1 MTKTTKNIENEKMP
15 FTQHLEEL
23 RKRLIIIF
31 ISIGFGFILTYFL
44 SHKII
49 LILKIP
55 LGQDLIF
62 ISPTEAFFV
71 NLKVA
76 LFASLFLTIPI
87 TLYQLWRFV
96 SPGLLEKEKKHTLP
110 FVVSSTIMFVIGG
123 MFAYY
128 LILPFGIKFLLAYG
142 TNEIKPMLSL
152 GNYIS
157 FTTKLILAFGIV
169 FELPLVLLFLTKI
182 GIITPKFLTR
192 NRKYAILLV
201 FIIAAFLTPPDVFTQ
216 ILMAL
221 PLIVLYE
228 VSILLSK
235 LVYKKKGDDEV

>member
-1 MTKTTKNIENEKMP
+1 MTETNKNIENEKMP

-31 ISIGFGFILTYFL
+31 ISIGSGFFLTYFV
-44 SHKII
+44 SNKII

-76 LFASLFLTIPI
+76 LFVSIFLTIPI
-87 TLYQLWRFV
+87 TLYQLWKFV
-96 SPGLLEKEKKHTLP
+96 SPGLLEKEKKYTLP
-110 FVVSSTIMFVIGG
+110 FVVSSTIMFVAGG
-123 MFAYY
+123 IFAYY
-128 LILPFGIKFLLAYG
+128 LIIPFGIKFLLAYG
-142 TNEIKPMLSL
+142 TDEIKPMLSL
-152 GNYIS
+152 SNYIS
-157 FTTKLILAFGIV
+157 FTIKLILAFGIV

-182 GIITPKFLTR
+182 GIVTPNFLRR
-192 NRKYAILLV
+192 NRKYAILFV
-201 FIIAAFLTPPDVFTQ
+201 FILAAFLTPPDVFTQ

-228 VSILLSK
+228 IGILLSK
-235 LVYKKKGDDEV
+235 LVYKKKDDEV

>member
-1 MTKTTKNIENEKMP
+1 MP

-87 TLYQLWRFV
+87 TLYQLWKFV

-110 FVVSSTIMFVIGG
+110 FVVFSTIMFVIGG

-142 TNEIKPMLSL
+142 TNGIKPMLSL

-182 GIITPKFLTR
+182 GIVTPKFLTR
-192 NRKYAILLV
+192 NRKYAILLI
-201 FIIAAFLTPPDVFTQ
+201 FIIAALLTPPDVFTQ